1 MAVSYEAG
9 LDVLHIN
16 SAHLLLEFSCRATT
30 NDKEVRRCSLTVGPG
45 KGGCRFGEVL
55 SLSGNHKILTYVS
68 SCQLMRVYLG
78 HIPTCGTA
86 ES

>member
-1 MAVSYEAG
+1 MGIMCGCFFEAG

-45 KGGCRFGEVL
+45 KGGYRFGEVL
-55 SLSGNHKILTYVS
+55 SLSATKSLRMSPCANL
-68 SCQLMRVYLG
+68 
-78 HIPTCGTA
+78 
-86 ES
+86 